1 MTSLAFHSTSTSHS
15 YSPYRTGPIKVKFNK
30 NHMQMQCVKA
40 KKLTVKSRT
49 CCSLVPVEETESD
62 ISFDEWMRKSVTE
75 IVKNIKQAPLLVQ
88 VYANGEVKTEKGV
101 EAKNWP
107 NVVRESPEGV
117 ILVEELMERGD
128 WDGTTKAF
136 GVLIQGKCKGRDS
149 RCNSA
154 CYLLKTSSVN
164 GGMGAF
170 CTHFC
175 LMKVRSFGQSAS
187 SQLNECW
194 LLQ

>member
-1 MTSLAFHSTSTSHS
+1 
-15 YSPYRTGPIKVKFNK
+15 
-30 NHMQMQCVKA
+30 MQCVKNKNLA
-40 KKLTVKSRT
+40 VKSRI
-49 CCSLVPVEETESD
+49 CCSLVPVEETETD
-62 ISFDEWMRKSVTE
+62 ISYDSFDEWMRKSVTE

-88 VYANGEVKTEKGV
+88 VYADGEVKTEKAV

-107 NVVRESPEGV
+107 NVVRENPEGV
-117 ILVEELMERGD
+117 ILVEELMENVNVDENGD
-128 WDGTTKAF
+128 LDGTKAF

-149 RCNSA
+149 RCKSA